1 MNEPPYWWLIY
12 YELYTKEVD
21 NMGFFSFRKSFKILP
36 GVRLNIGKKS
46 SSISLGPRGAKL
58 NINSK
63 GRKRLTTSIPGTGI
77 SYTQNLDTPKKQRR
91 QTNVSSCQLKN
102 LDKPL
107 SEYSLADFNVDYMA
121 KLKEKWYAT
130 IAAVFILLVIGIFFP
145 WMNIFTIVYIS
156 FKSRNFEKFKSA
168 IDTEI
173 QNTELLCDDMRQQA
187 QDDSLA
193 FIVEA
198 KKEMANLQ
206 NIYLDKKTTLDE
218 IKQEMNKLVPE
229 SDALSA
235 DEQRLLINYRQL
247 TGENKDIINIS
258 LNSLLQEQQKH

>member
-1 MNEPPYWWLIY
+1 MNEPPYRWLIY

-46 SSISLGPRGAKL
+46 SSISIGPRGAKL

-63 GRKRLTTSIPGTGI
+63 GRKRLTTNIPGTGI
-77 SYTQNLDTPKKQRR
+77 SYTQNLDTLKKSKR
-91 QTNVSSCQLKN
+91 QVNVSSRQLKD
-102 LDKPL
+102 LDEPL

-121 KLKEKWYAT
+121 KLKEKWYT
-130 IAAVFILLVIGIFFP
+130 TVTAVFILLVIGIFFP

-173 QNTELLCDDMRQQA
+173 RNTELLCDDIRQQA

-193 FIVEA
+193 FIAEA

-218 IKQEMNKLVPE
+218 IKQEMSKLVPE
-229 SDALSA
+229 DDRLSA
-235 DEQRLLINYRQL
+235 DEQQLLTNYRQL
-247 TGENKDIINIS
+247 TAENKDIMNMS
-258 LNSLLQEQQKH
+258 LNSLLQEQ